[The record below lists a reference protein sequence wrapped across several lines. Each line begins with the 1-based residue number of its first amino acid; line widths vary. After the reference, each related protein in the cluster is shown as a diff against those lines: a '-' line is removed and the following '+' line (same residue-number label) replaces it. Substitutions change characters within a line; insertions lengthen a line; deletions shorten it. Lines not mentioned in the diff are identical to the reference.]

1 MFLPCNLNM
10 SFNLPCITSNCV
22 EIVQNSVE
30 VKRIT
35 LKNVN
40 MKKKKKKKIDNAF
53 QNTHCRTA
61 FEDLKVHR
69 LILSLKLKY
78 TSINNYCWSQNW
90 NIKW

>member
-1 MFLPCNLNM
+1 MFLPWNLHM
-10 SFNLPCITSNCV
+10 SFNLSCITSNCV

-40 MKKKKKKKIDNAF
+40 MKKKKKIDNAF

-78 TSINNYCWSQNW
+78 TSINNYCCSQNW

>member
-1 MFLPCNLNM
+1 M

-61 FEDLKVHR
+61 FEDLKVNR
-69 LILSLKLKY
+69 LTLSLKLKY

-90 NIKW
+90 NIK

>member
-10 SFNLPCITSNCV
+10 SFNLPWITSNCV
-22 EIVQNSVE
+22 QIVQNSVE

-35 LKNVN
+35 LKC
-40 MKKKKKKKIDNAF
+40 KHEKKKKKKIDNAF

-90 NIKW
+90 NIK